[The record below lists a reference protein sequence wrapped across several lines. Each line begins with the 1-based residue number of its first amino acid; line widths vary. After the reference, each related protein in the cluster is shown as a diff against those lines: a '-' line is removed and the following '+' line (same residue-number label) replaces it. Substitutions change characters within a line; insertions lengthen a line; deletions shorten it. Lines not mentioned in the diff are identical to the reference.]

1 MSTDLFTW
9 NDQDFIV
16 VVDHF
21 SRFIEIEKLPS
32 SRSSSVIA
40 KMKSI
45 FSRHGIA
52 EKVISDNGP
61 CYASQEFAEFAKQF
75 DFTHITSSLHFPQS
89 NGLAEKSV
97 QTVKRMFSKAK
108 ADHKDPYLC
117 LLELRNT
124 PLAEGL
130 SPSQLLMGRRL
141 RSILPSTHT
150 QLLPQSVDIPRF
162 RQKLLHTREKQKS
175 AYDKGAHNLKPLEL
189 GEPVRIKY
197 NDGLWKPAIVSDKH
211 DTRSF
216 TVQTP
221 SGGSYRRNRRH
232 LLKTGETRDRY
243 NNVDSEISS
252 CLANNGPAVLAD
264 TNILSAPTLSPVKTP
279 LTQETH
285 TGSTPVCKTPYI
297 TRFGRVCKPR
307 IKESM

>member
-1 MSTDLFTW
+1 MLESIHIGHMGMTKCTRRAKDLMFWPKMSSEIEDMVGNCPTCLERRDSNCKEPLISHPIPERPLQVVSTDLFTW

-21 SRFIEIEKLPS
+21 SRFIEVEKLPS

-75 DFTHITSSLHFPQS
+75 DFTHITSSPHFPQS

-97 QTVKRMFSKAK
+97 QTVKSMFSKAK

-124 PLAEGL
+124 LLAEGL

-141 RSILPSTHT
+141 RSILLSTHT

-197 NDGLWKPAIVSDKH
+197 NDDL
-211 DTRSF
+211 
-216 TVQTP
+216 
-221 SGGSYRRNRRH
+221 
-232 LLKTGETRDRY
+232 
-243 NNVDSEISS
+243 
-252 CLANNGPAVLAD
+252 
-264 TNILSAPTLSPVKTP
+264 
-279 LTQETH
+279 
-285 TGSTPVCKTPYI
+285 
-297 TRFGRVCKPR
+297 
-307 IKESM
+307 